1 MGIAAFIGWAMLLGL
16 VGRRRYIGN
25 PTAVTILQYQ
35 GGVLYKKG
43 VPVREVHAGQ
53 HRVWVPI
60 EKIMILDKRPTM
72 VSFEN
77 RAVSLTDG
85 ATAVYGFSASAEI
98 RELSKALYSARNYN
112 EVPAYVFIC
121 CTRSVLNSC
130 ASGNLLSRQDSLT
143 AEIASKANARLA
155 TEGFEFQSFRFTHL
169 AIASPPATTNP
180 AGDAGPRIH

>member
-1 MGIAAFIGWAMLLGL
+1 MGTLAFIGWAMLLAL

-25 PTAVTILQYQ
+25 PTSATLLEYQ
-35 GGVLYKKG
+35 GGILYKRG
-43 VPVREVHAGQ
+43 FPVREVHAGK
-53 HRVWVPI
+53 HRVWVPM

-112 EVPAYVFIC
+112 EVPAYVFLC
-121 CTRSVLNSC
+121 CTRGVLNSC
-130 ASGNLLSRQDSLT
+130 GSGNLLPRQDALT
-143 AEIASKANARLA
+143 TEIISKAKARLA
-155 TEGFEFQSFRFTHL
+155 VAGFEFQSFRFTHL
-169 AIASPPATTNP
+169 AIAAPAAMPISPGP
-180 AGDAGPRIH
+180 AGPQVH